1 MLDVDLY
8 QKKLAIMR
16 KNREKVPL
24 EVLKTKYAEP
34 YAKLKREIEEM
45 TLQLLQET
53 VLAGIKIL
61 PDDLEVFASQINETI
76 RQSGILKQI
85 GKTFDYDE
93 ILDLALELKFIVM
106 TQYTKMIEGK
116 EKYECYTD
124 TGEHKTI

>member
-1 MLDVDLY
+1 MLDVGLY
-8 QKKLAIMR
+8 QKKLATMR

-76 RQSGILKQI
+76 QQSGILKQI
-85 GKTFDYDE
+85 GKTFDFDE

-116 EKYECYTD
+116 EKYERYTD
-124 TGEHKTI
+124 TGEHKKI